1 MQQEFLLTRSNYYS
15 QFFNTAIFFD
25 PFRIYFNSAFEN
37 LALEIYY
44 NVQNYYREKTLPRSS
59 FYILLYPDTGLFEKS
74 FGANNKENVIVA
86 REAND
91 LIIGVKNPTAHNAF
105 HEIVAAIDL
114 AIAN

>member
-44 NVQNYYREKTLPRSS
+44 NVQNHYREKTLHRAS
-59 FYILLYPDTGLFEKS
+59 FYILLYPDTALFEKS
-74 FGANNKENVIVA
+74 FGATAENVVVA
-86 REAND
+86 DRKS
-91 LIIGVKNPTAHNAF
+91 V
-105 HEIVAAIDL
+105 V
-114 AIAN
+114 

>member
-44 NVQNYYREKTLPRSS
+44 NVQNYYRDKTLPRAS

-74 FGANNKENVIVA
+74 FGSTNDNVLVA
-86 REAND
+86 REGSD
-91 LIIGVKNPTAHNAF
+91 LIIGVKNPSAHNAF
-105 HEIVAAIDL
+105 HEIVAALDR

>member
-44 NVQNYYREKTLPRSS
+44 NVQNYYKDKTLPRSS

-74 FGANNKENVIVA
+74 FGHTDGNVLIS
-86 REAND
+86 REGTD
-91 LIIGVKNPTAHNAF
+91 LIIGVKNPAAHNAF
-105 HEIVAAIDL
+105 HEIVAALDR
-114 AIAN
+114 ATAN

>member
-44 NVQNYYREKTLPRSS
+44 NVQNYYKDKMLPQSS
-59 FYILLYPDTGLFEKS
+59 FYILLYPDVGIFEKS
-74 FGANNKENVIVA
+74 FGSTADNVLVA
-86 REAND
+86 REGRD
-91 LIIGVKNPTAHNAF
+91 LVVGVKNPTLHDAF
-105 HEIVAAIDL
+105 HSIVAAIDK
-114 AIAN
+114 ATAN

>member
-44 NVQNYYREKTLPRSS
+44 NVQNYYREKTLPRAS
-59 FYILLYPDTGLFEKS
+59 FYILLYPETGLFEKS
-74 FGANNKENVIVA
+74 FGTTTDNVVIA
-86 REAND
+86 REGSD
-91 LIIGVKNPTAHNAF
+91 LIVGVKNPTVQNLF
-105 HEIVAAIDL
+105 DEIVTALDRAT
-114 AIAN
+114 AN